1 MTTALRH
8 SSVAAAAILLLA
20 LAPVQAAGPLALFA
34 KQIVKQMV
42 KDFFESQLTSLVRES
57 IGPCK
62 SMLLD
67 MARARAV
74 PGMGA
79 LTGMGGV
86 PGVAT
91 TPAMNAPMPPQIGQ
105 LMPSTP
111 VMPGGE
117 AMDPAM
123 AAQMQQVLAAMQ
135 TAQPLSPVEVDELV
149 DRLVVLSKAVPDVEL
164 PCSPADLKLVFN
176 MSASMPMASGPL
188 RMMLTQFREMDVRF
202 KEVADT
208 FAKMSSAEQ
217 GEAVDLLVAEAASL
231 SADERK
237 QAAGF
242 LQSDLFG
249 LPPAVREQLRVRIAA
264 LP

>member
-1 MTTALRH
+1 MRTALHR
-8 SSVAAAAILLLA
+8 SSVAAAVVLLLA
-20 LAPVQAAGPLALFA
+20 FAPVEAAGPLALFA
-34 KQIVKQMV
+34 KQIVKQIV
-42 KDFFESQLTSLVRES
+42 RDFFESQITSLVRES

-62 SMLLD
+62 SMLVD
-67 MARARAV
+67 MARAGAV

-79 LTGMGGV
+79 AAGIGAGAGM
-86 PGVAT
+86 AAM
-91 TPAMNAPMPPQIGQ
+91 PAMNSAMPPQIGQ
-105 LMPSTP
+105 LMS
-111 VMPGGE
+111 MPAMPDGQT
-117 AMDPAM
+117 MDPAM
-123 AAQMQQVLAAMQ
+123 AAQMQQVLAGMQ
-135 TAQPLSPVEVDELV
+135 TAQPLSTVEVDELV

-188 RMMLTQFREMDVRF
+188 RMMLTQFREMDARF
-202 KEVADT
+202 KEVADS

-217 GEAVDLLVAEAASL
+217 SQAVDLLVAEAASL
-231 SADERK
+231 GPDERK

-249 LPPAVREQLRVRIAA
+249 LPPSVREHLRARLAA